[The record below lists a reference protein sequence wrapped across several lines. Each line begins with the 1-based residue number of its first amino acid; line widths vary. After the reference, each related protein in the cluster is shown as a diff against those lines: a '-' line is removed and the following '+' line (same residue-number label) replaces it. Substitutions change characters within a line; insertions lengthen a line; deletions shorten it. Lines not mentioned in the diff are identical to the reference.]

1 VPVGCQLDGRMSRA
15 GLRPGPGEG
24 AGKLGVVGLEHDL
37 PAVACL
43 ADDHT
48 TIMPKL

>member
-1 VPVGCQLDGRMSRA
+1 
-15 GLRPGPGEG
+15 
-24 AGKLGVVGLEHDL
+24 VVGLEHDL